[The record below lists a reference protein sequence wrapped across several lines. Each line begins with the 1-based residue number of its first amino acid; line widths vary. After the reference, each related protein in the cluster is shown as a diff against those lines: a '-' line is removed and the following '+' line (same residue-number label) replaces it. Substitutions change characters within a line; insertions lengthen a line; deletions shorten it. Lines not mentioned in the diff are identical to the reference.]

1 MNESLKV
8 WLQLL
13 AILLMVFLVG
23 FAVMWAAR
31 RAHRQPVTGSAPA
44 AAGRPAAG

>member
-1 MNESLKV
+1 MNASLKV

-13 AILLMVFLVG
+13 AMLLMLFVVG
-23 FAVMWAAR
+23 SLIFWVSRQVKLHAVR
-31 RAHRQPVTGSAPA
+31 GNAPA